1 MAVSQESVRMHHG
14 PDITRVH
21 SETLQGIGVVG
32 VMIRIGGLSPT
43 LPNRNFNQ
51 AIFIT

>member
-1 MAVSQESVRMHHG
+1 MHHG
-14 PDITRVH
+14 PDITRVCP
-21 SETLQGIGVVG
+21 ETVQGIGVVG

-43 LPNRNFNQ
+43 LPNGNFNQ